1 MNNEL
6 EKLWHSYLIETI
18 VERTDKE
25 KEIIENSS
33 KKYNTLRDMLNKE
46 QLIALQEYDNSLSEV
61 SNISEKNSFITGF
74 KFAARILSEAL
85 YGK

>member
-33 KKYNTLRDMLNKE
+33 EKYKTLRNMLNKE
-46 QLIALQEYDNSLSEV
+46 QLIALQEYDNSLLEV
-61 SNISEKNSFITGF
+61 SNISERNSFIIGV
-74 KFAARILSEAL
+74 KFTTRILFEAL
-85 YGK
+85 CDK